1 MYLYINFNFFD
12 TCTYIGIHYILKYIL
27 YTLSDYVIDLLN
39 VILNLYAVMLQYV
52 CAIVM

>member
-1 MYLYINFNFFD
+1 MYE
-12 TCTYIGIHYILKYIL
+12 GIYILILIFLIVVFRNPL